1 MEVINKA
8 FSSESEWLQKTR
20 EEQEVRLAQL
30 AEARVQAANDA
41 KEDARLFG
49 ELGAGTSKRGYE
61 DVPANYAQGE
71 HRPEDHLVSGDIME
85 DDVFDLFLPDEPQED
100 AWRHEEEPQEDTIP
114 VTSDEEEDMVLAK
127 LNQNPKKTKSP
138 QAPKSSENVNDW
150 GDLLTV
156 VKFHWSVNE
165 PMFEVKW
172 SLVGHLKNPAVEV
185 IIDET
190 EACLKILWKNHRRNL
205 RVMEWINGLKKMED
219 LVTDWVDIESY
230 ANLMGWEGAF
240 AVPKAASAVGGRL
253 EPPTENFCRDVGIEG
268 EIDARVY
275 CVGNQ

>member
-20 EEQEVRLAQL
+20 EEREVRLAQL

-49 ELGAGTSKRGYE
+49 ELGAGTSERGYE

-71 HRPEDHLVSGDIME
+71 HQPEDTLVSGDIME
-85 DDVFDLFLPDEPQED
+85 DDVFDLSEPQED
-100 AWRHEEEPQEDTIP
+100 AGRHEEEPQEDTIP
-114 VTSDEEEDMVLAK
+114 VTSDEAEDMVIDK
-127 LNQNPKKTKSP
+127 LNHNPKKSKSP

-205 RVMEWINGLKKMED
+205 HVREWINGLKKMKD
-219 LVTDWVDIESY
+219 LVDGWIDIETH
-230 ANLMGWEGAF
+230 ATLMGWEGAF

-253 EPPTENFCRDVGIEG
+253 KPTENFCPDVGIEG